1 MRNLFFL
8 LISFFLLIYCSS
20 TALEKQLKNNNKILD
35 SSKNETILM
44 DQKVIEDSS
53 FILEKYPIQGEII
66 ILEEDIDIRTPRPKQ
81 LFSAA
86 SSNEIRVHKLGEI
99 RWVYLGQ
106 EPSAA
111 WPMTIEFLEQSDSLG
126 LDSFDANEGII
137 NSKIFK
143 SNNLDSKYVFKIER
157 GLQQSSSEIF
167 VSQLKRV
174 NNSWVI
180 VSSKENNLDNLINEF
195 SDYLSKS
202 GPLTGTS
209 LVALNLN
216 TSNKTE
222 VITDDFGMSKIKLR
236 INYPR
241 AWSALRRSLILAGY
255 KIIDEDR
262 NEGKFY
268 LEYILKRSLLDR
280 RPDITS
286 VEINVNELSSKECII
301 STSLDEDNKDLSE
314 EIISQINQS
323 LS

>member
-1 MRNLFFL
+1 MSKLFFL
-8 LISFFLLIYCSS
+8 LITFFFISCTS
-20 TALEKQLKNNNKILD
+20 TSLDEQLKNNKKIFD
-35 SSKNETILM
+35 ASKNETILT

-66 ILEEDIDIRTPRPKQ
+66 ITEGDIETITPRPKQ

-99 RWVYLGQ
+99 RWIYLGQ

-111 WPMTIEFLEQSDSLG
+111 WPMTIEYLEQSKSLG

-143 SNNLDSKYVFKIER
+143 LNNLDSKYVFKIER

-174 NNSWVI
+174 NNAWVI
-180 VSSKENNLDNLINEF
+180 VSSKENNLDYLVNEF

-222 VITDDFGMSKIKLR
+222 VVTDDFGMSKIKLR
-236 INYPR
+236 INFPR
-241 AWSALRRSLILAGY
+241 AWAALRRSLVLAGY

-268 LEYILKRSLLDR
+268 LEYSLKRSLLDR
-280 RPDITS
+280 RPDITRI
-286 VEINVNELSSKECII
+286 EINVNELSPKECII
-301 STSLDEDNKDLSE
+301 STGLDEENKDLSE

>member
-1 MRNLFFL
+1 MSKFFFFL
-8 LISFFLLIYCSS
+8 ITFFFISCTS
-20 TALEKQLKNNNKILD
+20 TSLDEQLKNNKKIFD
-35 SSKNETILM
+35 ASKNETILT

-66 ILEEDIDIRTPRPKQ
+66 ITEGDIDTITPRPKQ

-99 RWVYLGQ
+99 RWIYLGQ

-111 WPMTIEFLEQSDSLG
+111 WPMTIEYLEQSKSLG

-143 SNNLDSKYVFKIER
+143 LNNLDSKYVFKIER

-174 NNSWVI
+174 NNAWVI
-180 VSSKENNLDNLINEF
+180 VSSKENNLDYLVNEF

-222 VITDDFGMSKIKLR
+222 VVTDDFGMSKIKLR
-236 INYPR
+236 INFPR
-241 AWSALRRSLILAGY
+241 AWAALRRSLVLAGY

-268 LEYILKRSLLDR
+268 LEYSLKRSLLDR
-280 RPDITS
+280 RPDITRI
-286 VEINVNELSSKECII
+286 EINVNELSPKECII
-301 STSLDEDNKDLSE
+301 STGLDEENKDLSE

>member
-1 MRNLFFL
+1 MSKLFFL
-8 LISFFLLIYCSS
+8 LITFFFISCTSTSS
-20 TALEKQLKNNNKILD
+20 DEQLKNNKKIFD
-35 SSKNETILM
+35 ASKNETILT

-66 ILEEDIDIRTPRPKQ
+66 ITEGDIDTITPRPKQ

-99 RWVYLGQ
+99 RWIYLGQ

-111 WPMTIEFLEQSDSLG
+111 WPMTIEYLEQSKSLG

-143 SNNLDSKYVFKIER
+143 LNNLDSKYVFKIER

-174 NNSWVI
+174 NNAWVI
-180 VSSKENNLDNLINEF
+180 VSSKENNLDYLVNEF

-222 VITDDFGMSKIKLR
+222 VVTDDFGMSKIKLR
-236 INYPR
+236 INFPR
-241 AWSALRRSLILAGY
+241 AWAALRRSLVLAGY

-268 LEYILKRSLLDR
+268 LEYSLKRSLLDR
-280 RPDITS
+280 RPDITRI
-286 VEINVNELSSKECII
+286 EINVNELSPKECII
-301 STSLDEDNKDLSE
+301 STGLDEENKDLSE

>member
-1 MRNLFFL
+1 MSKLFFL
-8 LISFFLLIYCSS
+8 LITFFFISCTS
-20 TALEKQLKNNNKILD
+20 TSLDEQLKNNKKIFD
-35 SSKNETILM
+35 ASKNETILT

-66 ILEEDIDIRTPRPKQ
+66 ITEGDIDTITPRPKQ

-99 RWVYLGQ
+99 RWIYLGQ

-111 WPMTIEFLEQSDSLG
+111 WPMTIEFLEQSKSLG

-143 SNNLDSKYVFKIER
+143 LNNLDSKYVFKIER

-174 NNSWVI
+174 NNAWVI
-180 VSSKENNLDNLINEF
+180 VSSKENNLDYLVNEF

-222 VITDDFGMSKIKLR
+222 VVTDDFGMSKIKLR
-236 INYPR
+236 INFPR
-241 AWSALRRSLILAGY
+241 AWAALRRSLVLAGY

-268 LEYILKRSLLDR
+268 LEYSLKRSLLDR
-280 RPDITS
+280 RPDITRI
-286 VEINVNELSSKECII
+286 EINVNELSPKECII
-301 STSLDEDNKDLSE
+301 STGLDEENKDLSE